1 MFVECIDYDPSCDQS
16 FGFFTTDTI
25 CVTSPEYAGVQCRN
39 FCEWCPCKKL
49 TVWLNVGLLL
59 NLYFVTQLFMEHGQ
73 NGLNAESDEVL
84 DHRLEVDNVTIL
96 DMVVKGQQEKQG
108 DVLYLQQVCYFAIFE
123 F

>member
-1 MFVECIDYDPSCDQS
+1 
-16 FGFFTTDTI
+16 
-25 CVTSPEYAGVQCRN
+25 
-39 FCEWCPCKKL
+39 
-49 TVWLNVGLLL
+49 
-59 NLYFVTQLFMEHGQ
+59 MEHGQ